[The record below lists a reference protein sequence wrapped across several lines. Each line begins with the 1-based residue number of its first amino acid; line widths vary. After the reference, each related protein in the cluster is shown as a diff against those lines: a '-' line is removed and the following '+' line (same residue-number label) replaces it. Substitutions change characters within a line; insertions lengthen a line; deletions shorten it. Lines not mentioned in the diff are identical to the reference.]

1 MNATTRK
8 RGGVLCFTGLLMVSW
23 VFGGGWAHAEIL
35 YDKDGIQLRGTAQL
49 VQSGGGTCNV
59 LESDTN
65 FEEKQANH
73 GAPMDIWRLDFSVH
87 NGSPR
92 WLDHLIARFQIAS
105 EWPECTN
112 WDVPH
117 ATEFA
122 SQYPS
127 ALIEWGGS
135 AGHIQKSGRNVVS
148 PSQTLTD
155 TKLLIVLRGDPEPQF
170 SNWSLNYDFATHPPP
185 PGAPSPAA
193 ASADRPA
200 ATSEQESLFWQSI
213 LGCTNP
219 SDFETYLKQF
229 PNGSFRTLAENL
241 LAVLRQRPERTPS
254 GEALRVDS
262 PADSGESDFGDDTGR
277 WAKDGECDDPRFEGP
292 GMGLTDSEEALGH
305 DATDC
310 RELVEAGLIRRTNVD
325 TVGPSTNPATAG
337 GQSPGDR
344 SRRTPATRPLTDRNT
359 TASAAGGPCLI
370 PGYPSPPGGVANLG
384 LPWCPAT
391 VGFQARAF
399 ALQAAGAQ
407 CAIST
412 GSASTPEL
420 IRARRQEIQT
430 ACAYLAALG
439 VSNCRCP

>member
-1 MNATTRK
+1 MKATTRK
-8 RGGVLCFTGLLMVSW
+8 RGDVLSFTGSLVVSW
-23 VFGGGWAHAEIL
+23 VFGCGWAHAEIL

-59 LESDTN
+59 LESDTR

-87 NGSPR
+87 NGSRR

-112 WDVPH
+112 WDIPDS
-117 ATEFA
+117 AEFA
-122 SQYPS
+122 IQYPS
-127 ALIEWGGS
+127 MHIEWSGS
-135 AGHIQKSGRNVVS
+135 AGHIQESGRNVVS
-148 PSQTLTD
+148 PGQTLTD
-155 TKLLIVLRGDPEPQF
+155 TTLMIVLRGDPEPQF
-170 SNWSLNYDFATHPPP
+170 SSWSLNYDFATNPPP
-185 PGAPSPAA
+185 PGTLSPAA
-193 ASADRPA
+193 TEADRPS

-213 LGCTNP
+213 LGCTNS
-219 SDFETYLKQF
+219 SDFEAYLKQF
-229 PNGSFRTLAENL
+229 PNGSFRALAENL
-241 LAVLRQRPERTPS
+241 LAVLRERPEGTPA

-262 PADSGESDFGDDTGR
+262 MADSGESDFGDDTGR

-292 GMGLTDSEEALGH
+292 GMGLTDNEDVLGH

-310 RELVEAGLIRRTNVD
+310 RDLLEAGLI
-325 TVGPSTNPATAG
+325 SLTNPTAAG
-337 GQSPGDR
+337 RQASERG
-344 SRRTPATRPLTDRNT
+344 SRRPAAPRSATDRNT
-359 TASAAGGPCLI
+359 TAAGPCFI

-412 GSASTPEL
+412 GSSATPEQ
-420 IRARRQEIQT
+420 IRVRRQEIQT

-439 VSNCRCP
+439 VPNCRCP